1 MTDDAKMAET
11 FNSFFGN
18 IVNTLN
24 IKKDEGTSWGM
35 GDEPNALLHG
45 TKKYSKHSNILRI
58 KQDFKSPSEFSFVLV
73 DKDII
78 LKEIKELDT
87 KKVVQ
92 QDDIPGKILL
102 SNNDIW
108 SLYLSQIF

>member
-1 MTDDAKMAET
+1 
-11 FNSFFGN
+11 
-18 IVNTLN
+18 
-24 IKKDEGTSWGM
+24 M

-45 TKKYSKHSNILRI
+45 TKKYSKHSNILQI

-108 SLYLSQIF
+108 SPYLSQIF